1 MLGGLGDGEEVLT
14 SAPLQ
19 SSFKERQKGMESR
32 QRSVEAKVAKSRVEA
47 EPAGLSGY
55 GEGEEEEEEEGLLG
69 GLIQLER
76 ELDIRAVAL
85 NVGLLAA
92 LLAAGVWTFQN
103 APLKNSNVLLAA
115 AMAFGVIMCKKR
127 KERDVEAGGDEGRK
141 GSWFYP
147 SIAIVGGTMVAGRL
161 VGAFLARLFAG
172 LPQCDMIVALTPIV
186 GGFLGA
192 TFLR

>member
-1 MLGGLGDGEEVLT
+1 M
-14 SAPLQ
+14 LQ
-19 SSFKERQKGMESR
+19 SSFKERQRGMESR
-32 QRSVEAKVAKSRVEA
+32 QKSLEVKRSKARRDA
-47 EPAGLSGY
+47 EPSEREGAGAG
-55 GEGEEEEEEEGLLG
+55 GWEGEEEEEEGLLG
-69 GLIQLER
+69 GLIQFER
-76 ELDIRAVAL
+76 DLDARAVAV
-85 NVGLLAA
+85 NAACLAA
-92 LLAAGVWTFQN
+92 LLAAGVWTFKN
-103 APLKNSNVLLAA
+103 APLKNSSVLLAA

-127 KERDVEAGGDEGRK
+127 KERDQEVSDGEGKGG
-141 GSWFYP
+141 WFYP

>member
-1 MLGGLGDGEEVLT
+1 M
-14 SAPLQ
+14 PQ
-19 SSFKERQKGMESR
+19 SSFKERQRGMESR
-32 QRSVEAKVAKSRVEA
+32 QKSLEVKRSKARRDA
-47 EPAGLSGY
+47 EVSQREGSGAGGDE
-55 GEGEEEEEEEGLLG
+55 EGDEEEGLLG
-69 GLIQLER
+69 GLIQFER
-76 ELDIRAVAL
+76 DLDVRAVAV
-85 NVGLLAA
+85 NVACLAA

-115 AMAFGVIMCKKR
+115 AGAFGVIMCKKR
-127 KERDVEAGGDEGRK
+127 KERDQEASSGEGKGG
-141 GSWFYP
+141 WFYP
-147 SIAIVGGTMVAGRL
+147 SITIIGGTMLAGRL